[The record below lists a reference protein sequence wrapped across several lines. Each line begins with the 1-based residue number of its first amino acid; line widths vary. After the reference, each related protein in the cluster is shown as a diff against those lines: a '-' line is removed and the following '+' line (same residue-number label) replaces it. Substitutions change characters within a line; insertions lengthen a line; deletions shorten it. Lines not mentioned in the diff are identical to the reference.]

1 MRINKTENIMGIYA
15 ANMNN
20 KVRMNTKDTVKKDE
34 LNFSEKAKNFQVAME
49 KIKELP
55 DIRVEKVERLKREV
69 KTGTYRVEGRKI
81 AEKILESVDFDKKI

>member
-1 MRINKTENIMGIYA
+1 MGIYA